1 MISPST
7 GMIIA
12 TVILIVGAV
21 SLAAIAVWLARRRG
35 K

>member
-1 MISPST
+1 MISSST

-21 SLAAIAVWLARRRG
+21 SPAAIAVWLARRRG

>member
-12 TVILIVGAV
+12 TAILIVGAV
-21 SLAAIAVWLARRRG
+21 SLAAIAVWLATRRG